1 MKNIRL
7 LGVLAVA
14 GSTMLLSACGFALR
28 GTPKNTIAL
37 DSVYADTQIIAEE
50 GVLNEQIKQKLATRL
65 ALLGVGN
72 AADSQNQI
80 RIKNL
85 RQRRY
90 ELVGVLTEVRLV
102 LTADVQYQMTQNGKP
117 TTINRSVQVERSY
130 QFNEAGV
137 ATSDQQGEQAQAW
150 LQEHLAE
157 RIAEQYYALGL
168 AN

>member
-1 MKNIRL
+1 MQTVRL
-7 LGVLAVA
+7 LWAGLMVGSVL
-14 GSTMLLSACGFALR
+14 SLSACGFTLR
-28 GTPKNTIAL
+28 GTPNNTIAL
-37 DSVYADTQIIAEE
+37 AQTHADTQIITED
-50 GVLNEQIKQKLATRL
+50 GVLENTIKQKLATRL

-72 AADSQNQI
+72 SLDSQNQI

-85 RQRRY
+85 RYRRY

-102 LTADVQYQMTQNGKP
+102 LTADVQYQITQNGKP

-130 QFNEAGV
+130 QLNEV
-137 ATSDQQGEQAQAW
+137 SIATNDQQGDQVQAW